1 MSPYK
6 HPPLKRH
13 PSLQPL
19 SRDHYGG
26 LVQADRLC
34 KAAAADVEA
43 SVRRGAVADFLD
55 AWHREIAEH
64 FEDEERLFRDLMN
77 EPETAKL
84 HEQHQALRTLAEQ
97 AHDHRRQVD
106 PGADWCRTLGEA
118 LRDHIRWEERELFPA
133 IQARATPEQLETLAR
148 HTAPIEQRRGRS
160 TGDRLG
166 QGSP

>member
-1 MSPYK
+1 MSPYD

-19 SRDHYGG
+19 SRDHYVG

-34 KAAAADVEA
+34 KAAAADVDA
-43 SVRRGAVADFLD
+43 SLRRGALAEFLD
-55 AWHREIAEH
+55 AWRREIAEH
-64 FEDEERLFRDLMN
+64 FEDEERLFKDLMS
-77 EPETAKL
+77 EPEAAQL

-97 AHDHRRQVD
+97 AHAQRRQVD
-106 PGADWCRTLGEA
+106 PGADWCRILGEA

-133 IQARATPEQLETLAR
+133 IQARATPEQLEALAR

-160 TGDRLG
+160 TANEPG
-166 QGSP
+166 